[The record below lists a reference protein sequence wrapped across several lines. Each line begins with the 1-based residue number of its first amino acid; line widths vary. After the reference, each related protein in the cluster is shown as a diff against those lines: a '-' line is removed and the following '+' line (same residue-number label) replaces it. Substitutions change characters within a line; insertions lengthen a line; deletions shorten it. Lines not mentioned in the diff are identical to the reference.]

1 MFKLLSVLTLT
12 LFFFFPPLMIIKCFL
27 VVLERVFWV
36 FYQHRGAK
44 HTTQGEF
51 YFCPGRRPAGVMVEV
66 RLQCVNVALR
76 SRLDQNR
83 NVGTFTTRA
92 NMTVLLP
99 GIKTFSAILKIL
111 STCPLRICN
120 NTLLADGN
128 QHHVFGM
135 SVWTVNFLQ

>member
-1 MFKLLSVLTLT
+1 MFPCCFRARVLDVLSASRRQAHDSGRVL
-12 LFFFFPPLMIIKCFL
+12 FL
-27 VVLERVFWV
+27 PWKKA
-36 FYQHRGAK
+36 RGRD
-44 HTTQGEF
+44 G
-51 YFCPGRRPAGVMVEV
+51 GSPA
-66 RLQCVNVALR
+66 LNVALR

-83 NVGTFTTRA
+83 NVGTCTTRA

-120 NTLLADGN
+120 NALLADGN

-135 SVWTVNFLQ
+135 SAWTVNFLQ